1 MIFWQRGTSTQPSS
15 SMNSDHNSK
24 PVADFPTKFGR
35 VDVRGL
41 WATANIKDLWG
52 REIITKYKR
61 NWPLASSK
69 AYQN

>member
-1 MIFWQRGTSTQPSS
+1 VVAVS

-41 WATANIKDLWG
+41 
-52 REIITKYKR
+52 
-61 NWPLASSK
+61 
-69 AYQN
+69 